1 MDPSD
6 LESESNPKSNP
17 KGDPESDPKGDPES
31 DLESDSESDSDLGAD
46 LEEPPDLLPSEP
58 SSGTSTPQPKH
69 SIGARIQ
76 AISFLEL
83 NIPHF
88 EITAKTG
95 ISKA

>member
-6 LESESNPKSNP
+6 L
-17 KGDPESDPKGDPES
+17 GSDFGS
-31 DLESDSESDSDLGAD
+31 DYKSDSNSGANI
-46 LEEPPDLLPSEP
+46 EPLSLDLLPLEPLSEP
-58 SSGTSTPQPKH
+58 SSGTSTPKH
-69 SIGARIQ
+69 SIRTRIQ

-88 EITAKTG
+88 EIIAKTG

>member
-1 MDPSD
+1 MDP
-6 LESESNPKSNP
+6 
-17 KGDPESDPKGDPES
+17 
-31 DLESDSESDSDLGAD
+31 DLESDSVESSSESDSRSDSDLGAD
-46 LEEPPDLLPSEP
+46 LEPPPSPGLPPSEP
-58 SSGTSTPQPKH
+58 SSETFASRLKH

-95 ISKA
+95 ISKAQIYKLRDKAISRG